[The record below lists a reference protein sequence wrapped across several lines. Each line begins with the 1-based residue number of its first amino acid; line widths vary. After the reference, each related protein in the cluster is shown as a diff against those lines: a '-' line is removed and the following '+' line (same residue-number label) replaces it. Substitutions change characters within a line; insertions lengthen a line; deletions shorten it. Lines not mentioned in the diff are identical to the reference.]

1 MSADVMNDDVMDN
14 NDAQISASVPP
25 EVGAPKWSDRFAGLK
40 KAPKKPANNRIM
52 SRDEQVELFAPVI
65 IRNVLDGQATERDEL
80 IGLIEPRGY
89 SRSGAAKTVGDL
101 IGGHRMGLYQ
111 DKQGAILPSRY
122 NGLLVL
128 QQLSEAKAEALAQDL
143 GFASAGELY
152 DAIDALQTDC
162 EPDDDET
169 GEEFAQ

>member
-1 MSADVMNDDVMDN
+1 MSAHATTVIDN
-14 NDAQISASVPP
+14 SRDPQNASDPP
-25 EVGAPKWSDRFAGLK
+25 EVDTPKWSDRFAGLK

-65 IRNVLDGQATERDEL
+65 IRNTLDGQTTERDEL
-80 IGLIEPRGY
+80 IELIKPRGY
-89 SRSGAAKTVGDL
+89 SDSGAAKTVGDL

-111 DKQGAILPSRY
+111 DNGAILPSRY

-162 EPDDDET
+162 E
-169 GEEFAQ
+169 